1 MDLLSS
7 ILADKELT
15 SYLQFM
21 LEENCD
27 LNGQVQLDLGR
38 YKNGSI
44 ERADLFSNLEAETRF
59 QMGVRVYR

>member
-1 MDLLSS
+1 MGLLSS

-15 SYLQFM
+15 AYLQFM

-27 LNGQVQLDLGR
+27 LNGQVQLDLRR

-44 ERADLFSNLEAETRF
+44 ERAELFWNLEAETRF
-59 QMGVRVYR
+59 QMGVR